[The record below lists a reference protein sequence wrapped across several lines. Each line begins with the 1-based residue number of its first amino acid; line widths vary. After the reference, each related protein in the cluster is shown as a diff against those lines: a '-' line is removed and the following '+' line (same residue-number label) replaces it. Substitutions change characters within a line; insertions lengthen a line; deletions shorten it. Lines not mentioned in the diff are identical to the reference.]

1 MKNLLLMFSI
11 SAIGG
16 IALTSSF
23 NSSFSKSTFI
33 DCKFDLNKNRLDSKA
48 CEQVLETGSDKQK
61 QTIENMIFIKTTL
74 GV

>member
-48 CEQVLETGSDKQK
+48 CEQVLETGSKRQK

>member
-1 MKNLLLMFSI
+1 MKNLLITFSL
-11 SAIGG
+11 SALGTIGL
-16 IALTSSF
+16 ITSF

-33 DCKFDLNKNRLDSKA
+33 DCKYDLNKNKLDSKA
-48 CEQVLETGSDKQK
+48 CEQVLETGSEKQK

>member
-33 DCKFDLNKNRLDSKA
+33 DCKYDLNENRIDSEA
-48 CEQVLETGSDKQK
+48 CKQVLETGSRRQK

>member
-1 MKNLLLMFSI
+1 MFSI